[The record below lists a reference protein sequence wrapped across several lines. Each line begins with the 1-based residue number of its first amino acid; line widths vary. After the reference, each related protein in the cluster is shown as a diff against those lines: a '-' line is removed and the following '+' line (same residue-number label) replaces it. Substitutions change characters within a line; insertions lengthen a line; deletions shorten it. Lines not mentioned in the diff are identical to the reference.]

1 MPNDNQ
7 RITELTRQL
16 LRVGAKFTHLDKK
29 AIDLGVGEKLFP
41 TELHTIEAI
50 GNGCGQTV
58 TRLCE
63 YFDITKGA
71 VSQIISRLEKK
82 GYVEK
87 RRNAEFT
94 KEKIISLTPKG
105 QLVYKNHQ
113 ALHNQMDSDISA
125 TLQKYTDQE
134 IAVLQEFLLMA
145 ESHIQKYIDI

>member
-1 MPNDNQ
+1 MMSDNQ
-7 RITELTRQL
+7 RISELTRL
-16 LRVGAKFTHLDKK
+16 FLRVGAKFSHLEKK
-29 AIDLGVGEKLFP
+29 AVDLGVGEKLFP

-58 TRLCE
+58 TTLCE

-71 VSQIISRLEKK
+71 VSQIITRLEKK

-87 RRNAEFT
+87 HRNADFA

-113 ALHNQMDSDISA
+113 ALHNQMDGEISA
-125 TLQKYTDQE
+125 TLQKYTTKE